1 MTQAVSSEGVGTA
14 DIGRSKPIRIVE
26 GLDLPLE
33 GEPEQ
38 TISPAPSVTSVALV
52 GGDYLGLRHA
62 LQVVSGDR
70 VRLGQALFAD
80 RKHPEVAFTSPGSGV
95 VAEINRGARR
105 AIASIVVELSGDD
118 EETFG
123 AWPADRLAGLRRDQV
138 IDTLLASGL
147 WVALRRRPFNKVAD
161 PVVLPSSIFVTAIDS
176 NPLAPD
182 PVAIIDAR
190 REDFTNGLTV
200 VSHLTEGPVY
210 VCQAP
215 RASLPTGA
223 ANNVSGVMFS
233 GPHPSGLVGTHIH
246 FLDPVGIRKQVWHL
260 GYQDVIAIG
269 KLFTSGRLW
278 TDRIVALG
286 GPMVER
292 PRLIR
297 TRLGATIEQLTRGEL
312 RDGPCRVIS
321 GSALS
326 GRHAQGMVGYL
337 GRYDQQ
343 VTVLA
348 EASGEP
354 RRNRLIPRWGK
365 GLSAYRLPLPG
376 GGRRRRRFAPTTALH
391 GRSTA
396 MVPLG
401 AFERVMPLDILP
413 TQLLRALLVG
423 DWDMA
428 QALGCLELDEEDLAL
443 CTFVCPSKAD
453 YGPLL
458 RECLEQIEK
467 ES

>member
-1 MTQAVSSEGVGTA
+1 MSVGPA
-14 DIGRSKPIRIVE
+14 EIGRSKPIRIVE
-26 GLDLPLE
+26 GLDLPIE

-38 TISPAPSVTSVALV
+38 TITQGPQVTSVALV
-52 GGDYLGLRHA
+52 GGDYLGLRSV
-62 LQVVSGDR
+62 LQVEPGDR

-80 RKHPEVAFTSPGSGV
+80 RMRPEITYASPGSGV
-95 VAEINRGARR
+95 VTEVNRGARR
-105 AIASIVVELSGDD
+105 AITSVVVELSGDD
-118 EETFG
+118 EETFA
-123 AWPADRLAGLRRDQV
+123 AWPADRLTGLRRDQV
-138 IDTLLASGL
+138 VDSLCASGL
-147 WVALRRRPFNKVAD
+147 WVALRCRPYDKVPD
-161 PVVLPSSIFVTAIDS
+161 PGAVPSSIFVTAIDS

-182 PVAIIDAR
+182 PAVVIDAQ
-190 REDFTNGLTV
+190 REDFANGLTI
-200 VSHLTEGPVY
+200 VSHLTEGPVLL
-210 VCQAP
+210 CQSP
-215 RASLPTGA
+215 RASLPTGEA
-223 ANNVSGVMFS
+223 DKVSVAVFS

-246 FLDPVGIRKQVWHL
+246 FLDPVSTRKQVWHL
-260 GYQDVIAIG
+260 GYQDVIAIA
-269 KLFTSGRLW
+269 KLFTSGGLW

-297 TRLGATIEQLTRGEL
+297 TRLGAAIEQLTRGEL
-312 RDGPCRVIS
+312 RAGPCRAIS

-326 GRHAQGMVGYL
+326 GRHAQGTVSYL

-348 EASGEP
+348 EAQGEP
-354 RRNRLIPRWGK
+354 RRNGLIARWGN

-376 GGRRRRRFAPTTALH
+376 GRRRRRRFAPTTALH
-391 GRSTA
+391 GRPAA

-401 AFERVMPLDILP
+401 AFERVMPLDVLP

-428 QALGCLELDEEDLAL
+428 QALGCLELVEEDLAL
-443 CTFVCPSKAD
+443 CSFVCPSKAD

-458 RECLEQIEK
+458 RECLEQIEQ